1 MSKFITPVVAIP
13 PAYNEYEQLEILST
27 LEYLRY
33 LYRHGARCIMSTA
46 GTSQFN
52 LLNPKEIIKF
62 NVALM
67 QFQGTKI
74 LGIPPLASRD
84 VDVFLDGIKDTY
96 NKEDCNF
103 IALYPDRYYSD
114 VCIEDYVKRIC
125 DKLQHSIYLHTQ
137 KMRSGRGGDWNYNSD
152 FVNNLYDEDLITGI
166 KEEHPNLQESYNFI
180 RGLYSGI
187 QVIVAGGSMR
197 RFSFLESAGADTF
210 LSGIGNFYPWVEN
223 SFRAAKKNK
232 KKKMFL
238 ELEARF
244 FDVFMK
250 HGWHSSLRAGL
261 KSKRLTCHYD
271 RQPWPSLHDGY
282 QEIKDILSEIENF
295 KGNDYE

>member
-1 MSKFITPVVAIP
+1 
-13 PAYNEYEQLEILST
+13 
-27 LEYLRY
+27 
-33 LYRHGARCIMSTA
+33 
-46 GTSQFN
+46 
-52 LLNPKEIIKF
+52 
-62 NVALM
+62 
-67 QFQGTKI
+67 
-74 LGIPPLASRD
+74 
-84 VDVFLDGIKDTY
+84 
-96 NKEDCNF
+96 
-103 IALYPDRYYSD
+103 
-114 VCIEDYVKRIC
+114 
-125 DKLQHSIYLHTQ
+125 
-137 KMRSGRGGDWNYNSD
+137 
-152 FVNNLYDEDLITGI
+152 
-166 KEEHPNLQESYNFI
+166 
-180 RGLYSGI
+180 LYSGI